1 MVHSD
6 AGDTWSAQWLV
17 LATGCL
23 SSANVPDLPGLREF
37 AGVTVH
43 TGRWPRDPVDVVG
56 KRVAVVGTG
65 SSAIQAVPLIA
76 REASEV
82 TVFQRTATYAVPA
95 RNRPTDVA
103 DEASV
108 KADYPAFRAANQR
121 MSTAFGARLGGSGL
135 SAHALTGEQRRAEL
149 ERAWE
154 VGGFAL
160 LSVFTDQILDPAAN
174 DYVADFVREKIR
186 EVVHDPATAD
196 LLCPTQL
203 FGCKRICLESGYYE
217 AFNLPHVGLVDVSA
231 APLERVS
238 ERGLVTG
245 GREYAADVIVL
256 ATGFDAMTGS
266 VLKVD
271 LRGRG
276 GRPLGD
282 VWGAGPLNYL
292 GLGVPG
298 FPNLFVLTGPGSP
311 SVLTNMFMAIEQH
324 VEWIADALVEARHHG
339 TSTMEAELDAA
350 EAWVAHVNLIASYT
364 IFPSCNSWYLGANV
378 PGKPRVFMPLP
389 GWPAYVE
396 RCREVAASGYPG
408 FRLT

>member
-1 MVHSD
+1 
-6 AGDTWSAQWLV
+6 
-17 LATGCL
+17 
-23 SSANVPDLPGLREF
+23 
-37 AGVTVH
+37 
-43 TGRWPRDPVDVVG
+43 
-56 KRVAVVGTG
+56 
-65 SSAIQAVPLIA
+65 
-76 REASEV
+76 
-82 TVFQRTATYAVPA
+82 
-95 RNRPTDVA
+95 
-103 DEASV
+103 
-108 KADYPAFRAANQR
+108 
-121 MSTAFGARLGGSGL
+121 
-135 SAHALTGEQRRAEL
+135 L

-186 EVVHDPATAD
+186 EVVHDPATAE

-324 VEWIADALVEARHHG
+324 VEWIADALVMARHHG
-339 TSTMEAELDAA
+339 TATMEAELDAA